1 VLITQTPL
9 RVSFVGG
16 GTDLRE
22 FYSLGE
28 GAVISSAIDKF
39 IYVIVK
45 ERYDDKIVLSW
56 TKKEIVRSVNEIQH
70 ELIREAM
77 RKTGISKGIEV
88 ITVADIPSEGSG
100 LGSSSSLTVGLLNA
114 FYAYKGELVSVER
127 LAREAC
133 EIEIETLE
141 KPIGKQ
147 DHYIAAYG
155 DLRKFV
161 FKSNET
167 VEVKKLEIST
177 GARRILNARL
187 MLFFTKR
194 TRRSVEIL
202 TEQRRNIPTKIDPL
216 RQMKQQ
222 VSELEE
228 SILRGDYDQLGH
240 CLHAGWQ
247 LKKTL
252 GNSISDPELEVMYQQ
267 ALDAGAI
274 GGKIAGAGGGGFL
287 LLYCPPE
294 HQEKIRKALSG
305 YPEMPFQLE
314 RDGSKVIFN
323 VRRETWKV

>member
-1 VLITQTPL
+1 M
-9 RVSFVGG
+9 SFVGG
-16 GTDLRE
+16 GTDLKE
-22 FYSLGE
+22 FYSLDE

-56 TKKEIVRSVNEIQH
+56 TKKEIVRSFDEIQH
-70 ELIREAM
+70 ELIRETL

-114 FYAYKGELVSVER
+114 FYAYKGDLVSAER
-127 LAREAC
+127 LAREAS
-133 EIEIETLE
+133 EIEINTLK

-155 DLRKFV
+155 DLRKFT
-161 FKSNET
+161 FKKDET
-167 VEVKKLEIST
+167 VVVQRLDISLE
-177 GARRILNARL
+177 ARRILNANL
-187 MLFFTKR
+187 MLFFTNR
-194 TRRSVEIL
+194 TRSSVKIL
-202 TEQRRNIPTKIDPL
+202 SEQRHNIPNRVDIL
-216 RQMKQQ
+216 RQMKKQ
-222 VSELEE
+222 VSELEQN
-228 SILRGDYDQLGH
+228 ILRGDYDRLGNS
-240 CLHAGWQ
+240 LHTGWL

-252 GNSISDPELEVMYQQ
+252 ANSISDPELEVMYQQ

-294 HQEKIRKALSG
+294 HQEKLRKALSG
-305 YPEMPFQLE
+305 YPEMPFRLE
-314 RDGSKVIFN
+314 RDGTKVIFN
-323 VRRETWKV
+323 VRKETWKV